1 VKSFAAVIIVVA
13 LLWAA
18 VIIAVATTLRGTA
31 YSTPVIIYI
40 AAGASITLSIVG
52 ATLRRFRSA
61 NRS

>member
-1 VKSFAAVIIVVA
+1 MA

-18 VIIAVATTLRGTA
+18 VIIAVATTLRNTA

-52 ATLRRFRSA
+52 ATLRRFQSA